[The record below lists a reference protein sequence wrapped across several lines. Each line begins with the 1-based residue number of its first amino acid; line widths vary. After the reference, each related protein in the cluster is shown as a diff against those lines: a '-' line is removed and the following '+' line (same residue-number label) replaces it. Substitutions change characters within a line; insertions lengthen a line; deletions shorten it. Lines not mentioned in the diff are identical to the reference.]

1 MLAIYGGPRVHE
13 NPEPGCA
20 SGDCQ
25 GSGHTASQLPAPQ
38 VPQAETSAITPKG
51 APSTT
56 RDTGMENQSPQN
68 ILEGQAD
75 HKQGRNSQCF

>member
-25 GSGHTASQLPAPQ
+25 GQ

-51 APSTT
+51 AHSTT
-56 RDTGMENQSPQN
+56 RDTGTEKSVPT
-68 ILEGQAD
+68 EHSRRAS
-75 HKQGRNSQCF
+75 RP

>member
-13 NPEPGCA
+13 NPELGCA

-25 GSGHTASQLPAPQ
+25 GSGHLASQLPAPQ

-56 RDTGMENQSPQN
+56 RDTGTEKSVPT
-68 ILEGQAD
+68 EHSRRAS
-75 HKQGRNSQCF
+75 RP